1 MYLRLVRAAVQP
13 EQQQL
18 LVQRPAKVVQLEA
31 RRKAREERRTQRRPP
46 RAAA

>member
-1 MYLRLVRAAVQP
+1 MYLRLVRVAVQP

-18 LVQRPAKVVQLEA
+18 QVQRPAKVVQLEA
-31 RRKAREERRTQRRPP
+31 RRKAREAQRAQWQPP